1 MSITGYLPS
10 GDYLTQTVNRKVI
23 IVMLLLCYHMW
34 FQIDFI
40 CPCGSNR
47 NYLHCY
53 SYMVLPSIII
63 TCIILWNDKRIGRF
77 LRYNCNY
84 ISLER
89 KRSTRKFCLQFL
101 VCVLQAATSGF
112 LWCGSVL
119 VDGDWYLCCG
129 FLDSRGAR
137 TSGCVGTEMSQTEK
151 NDRIHLRNQ
160 SMVSKASCCL
170 QQLVN
175 IKRFLLF
182 SWQVFGLICILL
194 TAVCSFILMLPW
206 ARWCL
211 RRNHFRTLFEEAI
224 LEQTEKT
231 LENEILKAAADV
243 VATSLSTTTAVNLSK
258 AAPEGLENATA
269 QKEILLNMNTNWEE
283 IIFLADY
290 LLESIPDN
298 VGFKDSI
305 VKK

>member
-1 MSITGYLPS
+1 MTWKRGMSITGYLPS
-10 GDYLTQTVNRKVI
+10 GDYLTQTVNRQVI
-23 IVMLLLCYHMW
+23 LVMLLLCYHLW

-40 CPCGSNR
+40 CPCGSNQ
-47 NYLHCY
+47 NYFHCY

-89 KRSTRKFCLQFL
+89 KRSTRKFNLQFL

-112 LWCGSVL
+112 FWCGSVL

-129 FLDSRGAR
+129 LFDSRGAR

-151 NDRIHLRNQ
+151 NDRIHLKNQ
-160 SMVSKASCCL
+160 SMVL
-170 QQLVN
+170 
-175 IKRFLLF
+175 
-182 SWQVFGLICILL
+182 GLICILL
-194 TAVCSFILMLPW
+194 TAVCSFVLVLPW

-231 LENEILKAAADV
+231 LENEIQKAAANV
-243 VATSLSTTTAVNLSK
+243 VATSLATTTAVTSSK
-258 AAPEGLENATA
+258 AAPEGLEKPTA
-269 QKEILLNMNTNWEE
+269 REEILLNMNTNWEE

-298 VGFKDSI
+298 VRFKESI

>member
-1 MSITGYLPS
+1 MNITGYLPS
-10 GDYLTQTVNRKVI
+10 GDYLTQTVNRQVV

-34 FQIDFI
+34 LQIDFI

-47 NYLHCY
+47 NYFHCY

-84 ISLER
+84 ISLEQ

-129 FLDSRGAR
+129 IFERGGVR
-137 TSGCVGTEMSQTEK
+137 SSVCGDKEMSQTEK
-151 NDRIHLRNQ
+151 SRRIHLKNQ
-160 SMVSKASCCL
+160 SMVGKASCCL

-175 IKRFLLF
+175 VKLLPF
-182 SWQVFGLICILL
+182 SLQVLGLICILL
-194 TAVCSFILMLPW
+194 TAVCSFVLVLPW
-206 ARWCL
+206 ARWCM
-211 RRNHFRTLFEEAI
+211 RRNHFRILFEEAI

-231 LENEILKAAADV
+231 LENEIQKAAADV
-243 VATSLSTTTAVNLSK
+243 VASSLAATTAVAWSK
-258 AAPEGLENATA
+258 PVPGELEKPAAQE
-269 QKEILLNMNTNWEE
+269 KILLSMNTNWEE

-290 LLESIPDN
+290 LLESIPEN
-298 VGFKDSI
+298 VKFKES
-305 VKK
+305 VLKK